1 MLAAACGF
9 SPPGHPLSQASTPVI
24 GATAVNSAPGAS
36 GRTISALDK
45 SWAAQALLVLD
56 TVDSGVRDY
65 HTATQYPIGSIQRQQ
80 LSQSA
85 YAKFQ
90 QAVAAHQSLLP
101 MSRQVTDTQDRDQ
114 YMFILGNIGGFLTP
128 TPDLPADPPTLG
140 DRIGRSLDNAI
151 AASAAVRPRLERLA
165 NS

>member
-1 MLAAACGF
+1 LSPPIAPAGGAAAPA
-9 SPPGHPLSQASTPVI
+9 SPAPV
-24 GATAVNSAPGAS
+24 S
-36 GRTISALDK
+36 GRAFSALDK
-45 SWAAQALLVLD
+45 AWAVQALLVLD
-56 TVDSGVRDY
+56 TVDAGVRDY
-65 HTATQYPIGSIQRQQ
+65 HTATQYPMGSFQRQQ

-90 QAVAAHQSLLP
+90 QAVVAHQALLP
-101 MSRQVTDTQDRDQ
+101 MTRQVTDAQDRDQ
-114 YMFILGNIGGFLTP
+114 YMFVLGNIGGFLTP

-151 AASAAVRPRLERLA
+151 AASASVRPRLERLA